1 MDENRARDAQSS
13 TASGQSCSVPSGS
26 GPGRGG
32 GGADSI
38 VPANV
43 IAIMW
48 WGKMAGWPAFDGS
61 ILPSIDPK
69 NTARLFCAPSNC
81 CWGEEGKFVGKTR
94 SGLLRKFFSFRGR
107 KMRKR
112 RASNDEDRGGKVRN
126 RGEIAKFENC

>member
-81 CWGEEGKFVGKTR
+81 CWGRRENLLEKLVLVCCVGF
-94 SGLLRKFFSFRGR
+94 FFSREKNEKKKSIERRGS
-107 KMRKR
+107 R
-112 RASNDEDRGGKVRN
+112 RESEESWRN
-126 RGEIAKFENC
+126 CEA